1 MLLWCEFNVVLKN
14 KAWNK
19 SIELFRSYV
28 IKINSVGISLLLLPT
43 LKFQSMSV
51 NEWQI
56 SHASKKNSND
66 AVMMLA
72 NSSVML
78 A

>member
-43 LKFQSMSV
+43 LKFQSV
-51 NEWQI
+51 G
-56 SHASKKNSND
+56 
-66 AVMMLA
+66 
-72 NSSVML
+72 
-78 A
+78 